1 MHLNIDIDALR
12 EIGWSKWDPIG
23 LLHGV
28 QDWRNHCAKDE
39 YDHYLQR
46 AAKKAVAGVPEGEI
60 ASYLIGIVKYN
71 IGMGSGERAVRCS
84 VATAR
89 AIVAYVRET
98 KEEMEEAKM
107 DIDDG
112 IEIDWLA
119 GNCPV
124 QAEGRIDGKPF
135 YFRARGVA
143 WRLEIRN
150 EHQPEWA
157 YGEPYGEEPFAA
169 GWMDVAEAK
178 TFIRKAAE
186 LYRAE
191 KVLSPPS
198 P

>member
-1 MHLNIDIDALR
+1 MISH
-12 EIGWSKWDPIG
+12 
-23 LLHGV
+23 
-28 QDWRNHCAKDE
+28 
-39 YDHYLQR
+39 
-46 AAKKAVAGVPEGEI
+46 AANVPEGQI
-60 ASYLIGIVKYN
+60 ASYLIGVVKYN
-71 IGMGSGERAVRCS
+71 IGMGSGKRAVRCS

-98 KEEMEEAKM
+98 KEEMEEEKM

-143 WRLEIRN
+143 WRLEIGIIGCK
-150 EHQPEWA
+150 PEWE
-157 YGEPYGEEPFAA
+157 YGEPYGEVPFAA
-169 GWMDVAEAK
+169 GWMGMDEAK
-178 TFIRKAAE
+178 TLIRKAAE